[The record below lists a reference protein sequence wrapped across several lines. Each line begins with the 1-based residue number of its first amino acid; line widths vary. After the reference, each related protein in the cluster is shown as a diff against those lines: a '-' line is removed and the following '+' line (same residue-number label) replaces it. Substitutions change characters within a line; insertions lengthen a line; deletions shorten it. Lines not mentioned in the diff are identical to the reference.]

1 MIRAYPEISLC
12 NVSEVALDSK
22 VCSWY
27 IVDGIEVLLLGESFN
42 VFPSEHKTIMPSHS
56 VRSVSQPR
64 EGSKKEIIRFVSA
77 GMQKGGLRLSRRK
90 ERTLGCGSG
99 NAL

>member
-1 MIRAYPEISLC
+1 MIRAYPEVGLC
-12 NVSEVALDSK
+12 NVPEVALDSK
-22 VCSWY
+22 VCSWN
-27 IVDGIEVLLLGESFN
+27 IIDGIEVLLLGESFN

-64 EGSKKEIIRFVSA
+64 EGSKKEIIQFKST
-77 GMQKGGLRLSRRK
+77 GMQKDGLRLSRR

-99 NAL
+99 NTL